1 MCLTAFTVFFCQAR
15 QKYVEDA
22 RTLDPYEQICTFKK
36 PVLIIHGIEDK
47 LVKIEYSR
55 KANERYENCELI
67 EVHGDH
73 GFILK
78 GFIAGKKA
86 TEKYLSDLN

>member
-1 MCLTAFTVFFCQAR
+1 MFLTAFTVFLSSSA
-15 QKYVEDA
+15 KYVEDA

-55 KANERYENCELI
+55 KANERYDDCELI

-78 GFIAGKKA
+78 GFKAGKKA
-86 TEKYLSDLN
+86 TEKYLSDLD

>member
-1 MCLTAFTVFFCQAR
+1 M
-15 QKYVEDA
+15 
-22 RTLDPYEQICTFKK
+22 
-36 PVLIIHGIEDK
+36 IIHGIEDK

-55 KANERYENCELI
+55 KANERYDDCELI

-78 GFIAGKKA
+78 GFKAGKKA
-86 TEKYLSDLN
+86 TEKYLSDLD